1 MSCYEQRDDF
11 SNVKG
16 INYPVV
22 IYGQNLDVFNKKV
35 TFTLAHSKK
44 S

>member
-1 MSCYEQRDDF
+1 MACYEQRDDL

-22 IYGQNLDVFNKKV
+22 IYGQNVVEFNKKQ
-35 TFTLAHSKK
+35 KR
-44 S
+44 